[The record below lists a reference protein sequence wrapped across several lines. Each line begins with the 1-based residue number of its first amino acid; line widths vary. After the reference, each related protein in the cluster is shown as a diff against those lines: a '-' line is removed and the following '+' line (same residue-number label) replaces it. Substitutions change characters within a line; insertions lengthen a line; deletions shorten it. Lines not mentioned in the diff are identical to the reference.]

1 MESDQT
7 DLLQLIDQSYAF
19 KQLMNSYINFGFNV
33 RINIG
38 DLTVT
43 MFFCPICR
51 KSFSLNY
58 IKSAANHNKCHKDT
72 ELNRITEWR
81 DSIKQYNIGWYVFL

>member
-43 MFFCPICR
+43 IFFCPI
-51 KSFSLNY
+51 
-58 IKSAANHNKCHKDT
+58 
-72 ELNRITEWR
+72 
-81 DSIKQYNIGWYVFL
+81 